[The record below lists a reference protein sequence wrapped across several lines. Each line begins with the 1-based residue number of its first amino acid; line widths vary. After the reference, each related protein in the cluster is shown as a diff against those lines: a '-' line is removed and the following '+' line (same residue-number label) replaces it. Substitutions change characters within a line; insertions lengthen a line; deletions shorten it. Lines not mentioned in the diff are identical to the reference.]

1 MNSFS
6 MTRSEAERLLLSCGI
21 GEKARGETLDA
32 EQFKTLAKTYGE
44 LERLIVATSN
54 KGKKREFEEM
64 LPEMNVVCFKD
75 LGLSYEIEETGATFY
90 DNALIKA
97 ERVKKDFPTDY
108 VLADDS
114 GLEVEAL
121 GGAPGV
127 YTARYAGE
135 NATDDDNIDK
145 LLSAL
150 GGKENRRARFVCS
163 LVCIAPDG
171 KIISAEGESRGRQR
185 RVRLRPRVFQLRSA
199 ERVRRMHGRRKKF
212 RQPPRSGDQEPS

>member
-1 MNSFS
+1 M
-6 MTRSEAERLLLSCGI
+6 
-21 GEKARGETLDA
+21 
-32 EQFKTLAKTYGE
+32 
-44 LERLIVATSN
+44 ERLIVATSN

-97 ERVKKDFPTDY
+97 DFPTDY

-171 KIISAEGESRGRQR
+171 KIISAEGESRGEILQNR
-185 RVRLRPRVFQLRSA
+185 RGKGGFGYDPVFFSYDLQKGFGECTDEEKNSVSHRGRAIRNLLEKLR
-199 ERVRRMHGRRKKF
+199 
-212 RQPPRSGDQEPS
+212 

>member
-1 MNSFS
+1 M
-6 MTRSEAERLLLSCGI
+6 
-21 GEKARGETLDA
+21 
-32 EQFKTLAKTYGE
+32 
-44 LERLIVATSN
+44 ERLIVATSN

-97 ERVKKDFPTDY
+97 ERVKKDFPADY

-135 NATDDDNIDK
+135 NATDDENIDK
-145 LLSAL
+145 LLFAL
-150 GGKENRRARFVCS
+150 GGKENRRARFVC
-163 LVCIAPDG
+163 
-171 KIISAEGESRGRQR
+171 
-185 RVRLRPRVFQLRSA
+185 
-199 ERVRRMHGRRKKF
+199 
-212 RQPPRSGDQEPS
+212 

>member
-1 MNSFS
+1 M
-6 MTRSEAERLLLSCGI
+6 
-21 GEKARGETLDA
+21 
-32 EQFKTLAKTYGE
+32 
-44 LERLIVATSN
+44 ERLIVATSN

-97 ERVKKDFPTDY
+97 ERVKKDFPADY

-135 NATDDDNIDK
+135 NATDDENINK

-150 GGKENRRARFVCS
+150 GGKDNRRARFVCS

-171 KIISAEGESRGRQR
+171 KIISAEGESRGEILQNR
-185 RVRLRPRVFQLRSA
+185 RGKGGFGYDPVFFSYDLQKGFSECTDEEKNSVSHRGRAIRNLLEKLR
-199 ERVRRMHGRRKKF
+199 
-212 RQPPRSGDQEPS
+212 

>member
-1 MNSFS
+1 M
-6 MTRSEAERLLLSCGI
+6 
-21 GEKARGETLDA
+21 
-32 EQFKTLAKTYGE
+32 
-44 LERLIVATSN
+44 ERLIVATSN

-64 LPEMNVVCFKD
+64 LPEMNVICFKD

-97 ERVKKDFPTDY
+97 ERVKKDFPVDY

-135 NATDDDNIDK
+135 NATDDENINK

-150 GGKENRRARFVCS
+150 GGKDNRRARFVCS

-171 KIISAEGESRGRQR
+171 KIISAEGESRGEILQNR
-185 RVRLRPRVFQLRSA
+185 RGKGGFGYDPVFFSYDLQKGFGECTDEEKNSVSHRGRAIRNLLEKLR
-199 ERVRRMHGRRKKF
+199 
-212 RQPPRSGDQEPS
+212 

>member
-1 MNSFS
+1 M
-6 MTRSEAERLLLSCGI
+6 
-21 GEKARGETLDA
+21 
-32 EQFKTLAKTYGE
+32 
-44 LERLIVATSN
+44 ERLIVATSN

-163 LVCIAPDG
+163 LVYIAPDG
-171 KIISAEGESRGRQR
+171 KIISAEGESRGEILQNR
-185 RVRLRPRVFQLRSA
+185 RGKGGFGYDPVFFSYDLQKGFGECTDEEKNSVSHRGRAIRNLLEKLR
-199 ERVRRMHGRRKKF
+199 
-212 RQPPRSGDQEPS
+212 

>member
-1 MNSFS
+1 M
-6 MTRSEAERLLLSCGI
+6 
-21 GEKARGETLDA
+21 
-32 EQFKTLAKTYGE
+32 
-44 LERLIVATSN
+44 ERLIVATSN

-171 KIISAEGESRGRQR
+171 KIISAEGESRGEILQNR
-185 RVRLRPRVFQLRSA
+185 RGKGGFGYDPVFFSYDLQKGFGECTDEEKNSVSHRGRAIRNLLEKLR
-199 ERVRRMHGRRKKF
+199 
-212 RQPPRSGDQEPS
+212 

>member
-1 MNSFS
+1 M
-6 MTRSEAERLLLSCGI
+6 
-21 GEKARGETLDA
+21 
-32 EQFKTLAKTYGE
+32 
-44 LERLIVATSN
+44 ERLIVATSN

-97 ERVKKDFPTDY
+97 ERVKKDFPVDY

-135 NATDDDNIDK
+135 NATDNENIDK

-171 KIISAEGESRGRQR
+171 KIISAEGESRGEILQNR
-185 RVRLRPRVFQLRSA
+185 RGKGGFGYDPVFFSYDLQKGFGECTDEEKNSVSHRGRAIRNLLEKLR
-199 ERVRRMHGRRKKF
+199 
-212 RQPPRSGDQEPS
+212 

>member
-1 MNSFS
+1 M
-6 MTRSEAERLLLSCGI
+6 
-21 GEKARGETLDA
+21 
-32 EQFKTLAKTYGE
+32 
-44 LERLIVATSN
+44 ERLIVATSN

-150 GGKENRRARFVCS
+150 GGKENRRARFLCS

-171 KIISAEGESRGRQR
+171 KIISAEGESRGEILQNR
-185 RVRLRPRVFQLRSA
+185 RGKGGFGYDPVFFSYDLQKGFGECTDEEKNSVSHRGRAIRNLLEKLR
-199 ERVRRMHGRRKKF
+199 
-212 RQPPRSGDQEPS
+212 

>member
-1 MNSFS
+1 M
-6 MTRSEAERLLLSCGI
+6 
-21 GEKARGETLDA
+21 
-32 EQFKTLAKTYGE
+32 
-44 LERLIVATSN
+44 ERLIVATSN

-171 KIISAEGESRGRQR
+171 KIISAEGESRGEILQNR
-185 RVRLRPRVFQLRSA
+185 RGKGGFGYDPVFFSYDLQKGFGECTDEEKSSVSHRGRAIRNLLEKLR
-199 ERVRRMHGRRKKF
+199 
-212 RQPPRSGDQEPS
+212 

>member
-1 MNSFS
+1 M
-6 MTRSEAERLLLSCGI
+6 
-21 GEKARGETLDA
+21 
-32 EQFKTLAKTYGE
+32 
-44 LERLIVATSN
+44 ERLIVATSN

-97 ERVKKDFPTDY
+97 ERVKKDFPADY

-135 NATDDDNIDK
+135 NATDDENINK

-150 GGKENRRARFVCS
+150 GGKDNRRARFVCS

-171 KIISAEGESRGRQR
+171 KIISAEGESRGEILQNR
-185 RVRLRPRVFQLRSA
+185 RGKGGFGYDPVFFSYDLQKGFGECTDEEKNSVSHRGRAIRNLLEKLR
-199 ERVRRMHGRRKKF
+199 
-212 RQPPRSGDQEPS
+212 